1 MEIRRGDKV
10 KVITGEERGKTGKVL
25 KVFPDQ
31 ERAIVEGLNFIQRH
45 TRPSSRQQQGGIVE
59 KEAPIHLS
67 NLRIVCPG
75 CGEAKGLSIE
85 RDPDGTRRRKCK
97 SCGEMIPAG

>member
-1 MEIRRGDKV
+1 MKIRRGDKV

-25 KVFPDQ
+25 KVFPKKGT
-31 ERAIVEGLNFIQRH
+31 AIVEGLNFIHRH
-45 TRPSSRQQQGGIVE
+45 TRPSSRNQQGGIVE

-67 NLRIVCPG
+67 NLMVVCPG
-75 CGEAKGLSIE
+75 CGEAEGMRIE

-97 SCGEMIPAG
+97 SCGEVIPAG